1 MFSWPFFEHVQH
13 QSLRG
18 LDCGFL
24 TQFFR
29 NLFNPEMDETR
40 IKNVGFL
47 VHSQTGQA
55 ANISDDC
62 FLGNTW
68 VVWSGSRLSS
78 SISFWPSSPALNSK
92 LSSHVLLKRS
102 WVCWISWE
110 VIVYRDPH
118 AVLHSSNQLMLSFG
132 WHHTKVVCNIMRC
145 MMRFFQIISMLS
157 MLWIFFH
164 LPRKHCDVSDAIT
177 ELHTWTITP
186 SMGNKVYPVIVYN
199 SVYYMYS
206 GYIYSI

>member
-1 MFSWPFFEHVQH
+1 MKLKWKMLNS
-13 QSLRG
+13 S
-18 LDCGFL
+18 
-24 TQFFR
+24 
-29 NLFNPEMDETR
+29 FNPTR
-40 IKNVGFL
+40 QLSEERKQRILILQGYCFL
-47 VHSQTGQA
+47 VLIWVLPSASFPCQTS
-55 ANISDDC
+55 NSE
-62 FLGNTW
+62 
-68 VVWSGSRLSS
+68 LS
-78 SISFWPSSPALNSK
+78 LHLVEL
-92 LSSHVLLKRS
+92 LSVF
-102 WVCWISWE
+102 WISWE

-118 AVLHSSNQLMLSFG
+118 AVLRSSNQLMLNFG